1 MKKIIAAIMA
11 FVLVLGLASCGV
23 SSSDQQA
30 LSSKLDAISAQLD
43 SVLEAMETN
52 GGGSSESTDN
62 VAISDEEV
70 TDLSGE
76 DVTDLL
82 GEDVTDVTGEGQTNP
97 QTSGNKTTA
106 AATSNDPSKWT
117 TQQIIDYYKKAAS
130 ISKGKTAQ
138 TMTITELPGILSPLK
153 GMINGALKSNS
164 TPFSGITGGYANLT
178 PSDLKSASAKKS
190 GNYIIINMIPKTQV
204 DDAYGKAT
212 EGTTGHLISVLDGV
226 AMAVDALGV
235 SAEYPDGS
243 VKLTYKNGYAKDIKI
258 NTKTGVIESGSWGY
272 DIDILLNGC
281 KLSFITLK
289 NVSGTVLY
297 RLKYPA

>member
-52 GGGSSESTDN
+52 GGAQGGADN
-62 VAISDEEV
+62 NVDVDGEEV
-70 TDLSGE
+70 TDPSGE
-76 DVTDLL
+76 DVTDAT
-82 GEDVTDVTGEGQTNP
+82 VEGQTNS